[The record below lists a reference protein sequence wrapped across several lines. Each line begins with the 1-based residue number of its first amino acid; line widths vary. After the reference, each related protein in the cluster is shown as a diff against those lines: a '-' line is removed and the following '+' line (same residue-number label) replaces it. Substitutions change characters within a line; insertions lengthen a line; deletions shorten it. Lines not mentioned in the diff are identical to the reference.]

1 MTRITF
7 FKRNGRFYGFKETG
21 HAGFAEE
28 GEDIVCAALS
38 AMTMLIVNTVE
49 VSYGTD
55 VEYTIDEDTTDVT
68 VKIPSVLDVTPENE
82 AASFAVCGLLQGYY
96 IQLMD
101 MLEDYYDY
109 LSVEETEA

>member
-1 MTRITF
+1 MTKITF
-7 FKRNGRFYGFKETG
+7 FKRNGVYYGFRETG
-21 HAGFAEE
+21 HSGYADA

-49 VSYGTD
+49 VSYASD
-55 VEYTIDEDTTDVT
+55 VEYTIDEDMADIT
-68 VKIPSVLDVTPENE
+68 VKVPAALDLSDENE
-82 AASFAVCGLLQGYY
+82 TKRFAISGLIQGYF

-109 LSVEETEA
+109 LSVEETEQ

>member
-7 FKRNGRFYGFKETG
+7 FKRDGVYYGFKETG
-21 HAGFAEE
+21 HSGYADA
-28 GEDIVCAALS
+28 GEDIVCSAIS

-49 VSYGTD
+49 VAYATD
-55 VEYTIDEDTTDVT
+55 VEYTIDEDSTDVT
-68 VKIPSVLDVTPENE
+68 VKIPAALDTSEEN
-82 AASFAVCGLLQGYY
+82 AAVRFAVSGLLQGYF

-109 LSVEETEA
+109 LSVEETDK

>member
-7 FKRNGRFYGFKETG
+7 FKRDGVYYGFKETG
-21 HAGFAEE
+21 HSGYADA
-28 GEDIVCAALS
+28 GEDIVCSAIS

-49 VSYGTD
+49 VAYATD
-55 VEYTIDEDTTDVT
+55 VEYTIDEDSTDVT
-68 VKIPSVLDVTPENE
+68 VKIPAALDTSEENTLVRY
-82 AASFAVCGLLQGYY
+82 AVSGLLQGDF

-109 LSVEETEA
+109 LSVEETDK